1 MIVTQFTCPSLAHI
15 IECSQCGL
23 ASSKRA
29 FVNDAA
35 VPVLSDDSGYPEAP
49 ILMVMWEP
57 VRSMMRCL
65 NMVVNGEVTR
75 NVTAA
80 GVRLGIVM
88 VSGDYEEIEWVTV
101 RNCWVTSVSGVALYK
116 IRPTLCLRHGLKCF
130 GQSNFF
136 LR

>member
-1 MIVTQFTCPSLAHI
+1 
-15 IECSQCGL
+15 
-23 ASSKRA
+23 
-29 FVNDAA
+29 
-35 VPVLSDDSGYPEAP
+35 
-49 ILMVMWEP
+49 
-57 VRSMMRCL
+57 MRCL

-116 IRPTLCLRHGLKCF
+116 IRPTLCPRHGIKCF

-136 LR
+136 AVRVLDEGFIASELQNSEIWAMNK